1 MATPTLLYPTT
12 ETDIYQSC
20 LPIVASAHEVAVVG
34 GEGETGLAQEEP
46 SGEGATTW
54 HVVVI
59 LVISLFPISTTK
71 ISFVIAQKNYPKMS
85 PSADE
90 VLCIVPAI
98 SRVSVGQC
106 DGWNNLW

>member
-1 MATPTLLYPTT
+1 MIPDDNSDFIISNNGNGYL
-12 ETDIYQSC
+12 SC

-59 LVISLFPISTTK
+59 LVISHFDN
-71 ISFVIAQKNYPKMS
+71 KN
-85 PSADE
+85 
-90 VLCIVPAI
+90 
-98 SRVSVGQC
+98 
-106 DGWNNLW
+106 